1 MVATKKNDIPA
12 ITRPL
17 PGFGPGR
24 RKAFEGQVGY
34 IRCDR
39 CNAPTHL
46 EVIRIA
52 DDELCLCPMCY
63 QLYQALP
70 EGCLK
75 RSIKRFLI
83 GNVV

>member
-1 MVATKKNDIPA
+1 MVPGKKSQIPPIIGPFA
-12 ITRPL
+12 KFSSNRRGT
-17 PGFGPGR
+17 PGGR
-24 RKAFEGQVGY
+24 VGY

-46 EVIRIA
+46 EVIKLV
-52 DDELCLCPMCY
+52 DDVLYLCPICY
-63 QLYQALP
+63 QLYQAIP

-75 RSIKRFLI
+75 RSIRRFLI